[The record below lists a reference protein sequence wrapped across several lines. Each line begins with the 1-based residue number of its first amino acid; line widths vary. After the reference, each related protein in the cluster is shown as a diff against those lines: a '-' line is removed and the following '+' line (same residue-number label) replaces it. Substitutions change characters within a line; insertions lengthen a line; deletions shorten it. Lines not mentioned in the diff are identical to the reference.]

1 MKLTSRVTTK
11 GQITIPQEVRE
22 KFGFLPHT
30 QVEFVVTPY
39 GARIV
44 RAKNDNPRGKQ
55 IVASMRTSRRKL
67 HRTTDEIMAL
77 TRSETE

>member
-30 QVEFVVTPY
+30 KVEFVVTPH
-39 GARIV
+39 GPRIV
-44 RAKNDNPRGKQ
+44 RAKDDNLRGKQ
-55 IVASMRTSRRKL
+55 IVSNMRSSRRKL
-67 HRTTDEIMAL
+67 QRTTDEIMAL
-77 TRSETE
+77 TRGEEG